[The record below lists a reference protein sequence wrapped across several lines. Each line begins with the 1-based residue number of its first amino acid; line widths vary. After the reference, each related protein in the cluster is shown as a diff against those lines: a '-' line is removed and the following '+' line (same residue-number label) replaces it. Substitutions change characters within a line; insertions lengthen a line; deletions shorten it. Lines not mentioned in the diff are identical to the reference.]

1 MNDRI
6 IISSKTVKDLF
17 PNDNPMIVE
26 YMRIIISAL
35 EKIYNNNVPEELI
48 IQLTLLRDLWKIYFK
63 ASAELAKGDLFSH
76 GGNGRTYINPALQ
89 IEQNT
94 YNQII
99 KACENLGVTV
109 FSNKKVKI
117 IDKKIGEESGQ
128 SANDLIKELL
138 K

>member
-1 MNDRI
+1 MEISKKNVKLMYPNDSDRI
-6 IISSKTVKDLF
+6 VSYMEIIVG
-17 PNDNPMIVE
+17 
-26 YMRIIISAL
+26 AL
-35 EKIYNNNVPEELI
+35 EEIYNNKIPSHLI
-48 IQLTLLRDLWKIYFK
+48 IQLDLLRDLWKIYFK

-128 SANDLIKELL
+128 SAKELL
-138 K
+138 DNLLN